1 MSFSHQD
8 WNKVILKNPNANKTS
23 GKANGPIGPAGHVG
37 PARHAKPENFD
48 PSNIQNVTISSNELG
63 KAISKARSE
72 KKLKQLELD
81 KLCCFPAN
89 TINKYENGT
98 AVVNSSQITK
108 MNSVLGVVLP
118 RPKKI
123 KQKNNE

>member
-1 MSFSHQD
+1 MSFQHQD
-8 WNKVILKNPNANKTS
+8 WNKVILKNPNANKTTN
-23 GKANGPIGPAGHVG
+23 KKNGPAGHAV
-37 PARHAKPENFD
+37 PAGHAKPENFD
-48 PSNIQNVTISSNELG
+48 PSNIQNVNISSNELG

-72 KKLKQLELD
+72 KKLKQDQLD

-89 TINKYENGT
+89 TINKYENGK
-98 AVVNSSQITK
+98 AVVVSSQITK